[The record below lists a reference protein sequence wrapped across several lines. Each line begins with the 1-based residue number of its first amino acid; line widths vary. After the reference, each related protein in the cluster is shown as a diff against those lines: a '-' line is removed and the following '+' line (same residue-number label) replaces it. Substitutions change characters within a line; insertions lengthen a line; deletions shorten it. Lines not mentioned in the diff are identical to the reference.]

1 MKPDVVILPSFAQV
15 EDWRKRHASAS
26 AEGLFAQAVTT
37 FNAWIADLWE
47 LHGDGRAI
55 VDSLQRQ
62 TIMQAAFER
71 DSEDELPSVHDEPQ
85 DASDDGGLTV
95 LPGVVKLAAQ
105 CVRTAAGVPAFEQA
119 VASVSAGTIPMN
131 VSVREAV
138 LLEGVGR
145 YCGLLEQAG
154 LVEVGQAA
162 AWLAER
168 SAEVFP
174 RTMHVL
180 VSDAPPPGWQMTAF
194 FDACSQLEVS
204 FEPASGAEGVARV
217 PDDVRLRFGFP
228 SGRYAQPALVAD
240 LLHEA
245 ASVHVSDGAAT
256 VVVACKDPLSLYK
269 QLESALARKGF
280 TGCVQAQVPFFQ
292 TDFGRQ
298 FMQLARA
305 VHDDAWSK
313 QDLSDAVRP
322 PFSRISQPDA
332 LDIDRALRADRLV
345 ERDACLGRL
354 RADSDTFSQFEEVVS
369 VPSADILLGVFEQIA
384 FTSSGRSDSWRA
396 EQLAAVSAVRSCT
409 KAARA
414 VGASMA
420 SCVRVLE
427 DVKVTVSYEGLPA
440 FDEAADVGLRV
451 VVTTQSVASQMGAGS
466 CDELVLCDLT
476 TDDYPIADKEDAA
489 STLFAKLGLEPFDT
503 ALARARRT
511 FAALQSLP
519 TLQLVCLRPLN
530 DRDGNPTYPAAVLQE
545 LVDAYRPD
553 AASDDDLDDVFG
565 LPASLME
572 GMVQRGEEDLYANA
586 VIAEHGKAQAVES
599 CIASSLGDVSV
610 DRARLVALPRYLPG
624 GNDLGD
630 PAPSPSQVEAY
641 LECPYKWFAQRR
653 LHIEGLDEGFGA
665 LERGSF
671 AHSVLQRFYQRFNEL
686 GYAKVDEGNLPQ
698 AKKLMQVVAD
708 ETAAE
713 QRLLEPGNGRY
724 VPANQIEQRELEAFK
739 AQLVSFLD
747 FEAAFLPTFHP
758 AFLEFP
764 ISAEDEI
771 TYAGHR
777 FIGFVD
783 RIDIDEA
790 GNAVIIDYKGSVGP
804 QYEIAGKGAANPGK
818 VQTRMYARAV
828 ERALGLRVVGA
839 LYVSYGKTSGC
850 SGAFD
855 GRVLEAAH
863 LPGMRV
869 DRCRCAAVSP
879 NDLEAVDDFSQMAF
893 ADMLDATEALVAHA
907 IESMQAGHVCPDPA
921 TSDACTYCQAAHCP
935 HRM

>member
-1 MKPDVVILPSFAQV
+1 VKPDIVILPSFAQV
-15 EDWRKRHASAS
+15 EDWRKRHAATS
-26 AEGLFAQAVTT
+26 AEGLFAQTVTT

-47 LHGDGRAI
+47 RHGDGRAI

-71 DSEDELPSVHDEPQ
+71 GSEDDFPSVYDETRGV
-85 DASDDGGLTV
+85 SGDGGLTV

-119 VASVSAGTIPMN
+119 VAAVSAGTAPTS

-138 LLEGVGR
+138 LLEGIGR
-145 YCGLLEQAG
+145 YYGLLEQAG

-162 AWLAER
+162 AWLSER
-168 SAEVFP
+168 SAEVFS

-180 VSDAPPPGWQMTAF
+180 AADAPPLGWQMTAF
-194 FDACSQLEVS
+194 FDACSQLDVS
-204 FEPASGAEGVARV
+204 FEPAQGAEGVARM
-217 PDDVRLRFGFP
+217 PDGVRLRFGFP

-240 LLHEA
+240 LLREV
-245 ASVHVSDGAAT
+245 ASVQASNGMVT

-269 QLESALARKGF
+269 QLEPALVCIGA

-298 FMQLARA
+298 FMQLARV
-305 VHDDAWSK
+305 VHGDAWSK

-322 PFSRISQPDA
+322 PFSRISQTDA
-332 LDIDRALRADRLV
+332 LDIDCALRADRLA
-345 ERDACLGRL
+345 ERDACLVRL
-354 RADSDTFSQFEEVVS
+354 SAESDTFSQLEEVVS
-369 VPSADILLGVFEQIA
+369 DPNADILLGVFEQIA
-384 FTSSGRSDSWRA
+384 FTSTGRSDSWRA

-440 FDEAADVGLRV
+440 FEETMGADLRV
-451 VVTTQSVASQMGAGS
+451 VVTTQSVASRMGAGS
-466 CDELVLCDLT
+466 CDVLVLCDLT

-519 TLQLVCLRPLN
+519 ALQLVCLRPLN
-530 DRDGNPTYPAAVLQE
+530 DKDGNPTYPAAVLQE

-553 AASDDDLDDVFG
+553 ATSDDDLDDVFG

-586 VIAEHGKAQAVES
+586 VIAECGKAQAVES
-599 CIASSLGDVSV
+599 CVASSIGDVSV
-610 DRARLVALPRYLPG
+610 DQARLVALPRYLSG
-624 GNDLGD
+624 GGDLDD

-671 AHSVLQRFYQRFNEL
+671 AHSVLQRFYQRFAEL
-686 GYAKVDEGNLPQ
+686 GYVKVDEGNLSQ

-713 QRLLEPGNGRY
+713 QRLLEPGSRRY
-724 VPANQIEQRELEAFK
+724 VPADQIEQRELEAFK

-758 AFLEFP
+758 ARFEFP
-764 ISAEDEI
+764 IRAEDGV
-771 TYAGHR
+771 TYASHR

-783 RIDIDEA
+783 RIDVDDA
-790 GNAVIIDYKGSVGP
+790 GNAVIVDYKGSIGP
-804 QYEIAGKGAANPGK
+804 QYEISGKGAANPGK

-879 NDLEAVDDFSQMAF
+879 SDLEVVDDFSQMTF
-893 ADMLDATEALVAHA
+893 PEMLDATETLVARA

-921 TSDACTYCQAAHCP
+921 TADACAYCEVAHCP
-935 HRM
+935 RRM

>member
-1 MKPDVVILPSFAQV
+1 MKPDIVILPSFAQV
-15 EDWRKRHASAS
+15 EDWRKRHAAAS
-26 AEGLFAQAVTT
+26 AEGLFAQTVTT

-71 DSEDELPSVHDEPQ
+71 DSEDDLMPVYDELRG
-85 DASDDGGLTV
+85 AGDDGGLAV

-105 CVRTAAGVPAFEQA
+105 CVRTAAGVPVFEQA
-119 VASVSAGTIPMN
+119 VATVSAGTAPAS
-131 VSVREAV
+131 VSAREAV
-138 LLEGVGR
+138 LLEGIGR
-145 YCGLLEQAG
+145 YYGLLEQAG
-154 LVEVGQAA
+154 LIEVGQAA

-168 SAEVFP
+168 SAEVFS

-180 VSDAPPPGWQMTAF
+180 VADAPPFGWQMTAF

-204 FEPASGAEGVARV
+204 FESASGAEGVARM
-217 PDDVRLRFGFP
+217 PDGVRLRFGFP

-240 LLHEA
+240 LLREV
-245 ASVHVSDGAAT
+245 ASVQASNGMVT

-269 QLESALARKGF
+269 QLEPALACIGA

-322 PFSRISQPDA
+322 PFSRISQTDA
-332 LDIDRALRADRLV
+332 LDIDCALRADRLA
-345 ERDACLGRL
+345 ERDACLVRL
-354 RADSDTFSQFEEVVS
+354 SAESDTFSQLEEVVS
-369 VPSADILLGVFEQIA
+369 DPNADILLGVFEQIA
-384 FTSSGRSDSWRA
+384 FTSTGRSDSWRA

-440 FDEAADVGLRV
+440 FEETMGANLRV

-466 CDELVLCDLT
+466 CDMLVLCDLT
-476 TDDYPIADKEDAA
+476 TDDYPVADKEDAA

-511 FAALQSLP
+511 FAALQFLP
-519 TLQLVCLRPLN
+519 VSQFVCLRPLN
-530 DRDGNPTYPAAVLQE
+530 DKDGNPTYPAAVLQE
-545 LVDAYRPD
+545 LVDAYRLD
-553 AASDDDLDDVFG
+553 ATSDDDLDDVFG
-565 LPASLME
+565 LPIPLME

-586 VIAEHGKAQAVES
+586 VIAEGGKAQVVES
-599 CIASSLGDVSV
+599 CVESSMGDVSI
-610 DRARLVALPRYLPG
+610 DRTRLVALSRRLPG
-624 GNDLGD
+624 GVDLGD

-653 LHIEGLDEGFGA
+653 LRIEGLDEGFGA

-686 GYAKVDEGNLPQ
+686 GYAKVDEDNLLQ
-698 AKKLMQVVAD
+698 AKELMRVVAD

-713 QRLLEPGNGRY
+713 QHLLAPGKGRY
-724 VPANQIEQRELEAFK
+724 VPADQIEQRELEAFK
-739 AQLVSFLD
+739 TQLVSFLD

-758 AFLEFP
+758 AHLEFP
-764 ISAEDEI
+764 IQAKDEV

-777 FIGFVD
+777 FLGFVD
-783 RIDIDEA
+783 RIDVDEA
-790 GNAVIIDYKGSVGP
+790 GNAVIVDYKGSVGP
-804 QYEIAGKGAANPGK
+804 QYEIAGKSAEDPGK

-828 ERALGLRVVGA
+828 ERTLGLRVVGA

-850 SGAFD
+850 AGAFD

-869 DRCRCAAVSP
+869 DRCRCAAASP
-879 NDLEAVDDFSQMAF
+879 SDLEAVDDFSQLTF
-893 ADMLDATEALVAHA
+893 ADMLDATEALVARA
-907 IESMQAGHVCPDPA
+907 IESMQAGRVCPDPA
-921 TSDACTYCQAAHCP
+921 TPDACTYCPVAHCP

>member
-1 MKPDVVILPSFAQV
+1 MKPDIVILPSFAQV
-15 EDWRKRHASAS
+15 EDWRKRHAATS
-26 AEGLFAQAVTT
+26 AEGLFAQTITT

-71 DSEDELPSVHDEPQ
+71 GSEDDFPSVYDETRGV
-85 DASDDGGLTV
+85 SGDGGLTV

-119 VASVSAGTIPMN
+119 VAAVSAGTAPTS

-138 LLEGVGR
+138 LLEGIGR
-145 YCGLLEQAG
+145 YYGLLEQAG
-154 LVEVGQAA
+154 LVEAGQAA
-162 AWLAER
+162 AWLSER
-168 SAEVFP
+168 SAEVFS

-180 VSDAPPPGWQMTAF
+180 VADAPPLGWQMTAF
-194 FDACSQLEVS
+194 FDACSRLEVS
-204 FEPASGAEGVARV
+204 FESAPGAEGVTRV
-217 PDDVRLRFGFP
+217 PDGVRLRFGFP

-240 LLHEA
+240 LLREV
-245 ASVHVSDGAAT
+245 ASVQASNGMVT

-269 QLESALARKGF
+269 QLEPALACIGA

-322 PFSRISQPDA
+322 PFSRISQTDA
-332 LDIDRALRADRLV
+332 LDIDCALRADRLA
-345 ERDACLGRL
+345 ERDACLVRL
-354 RADSDTFSQFEEVVS
+354 SAESDTFSQLEEVVS
-369 VPSADILLGVFEQIA
+369 DPNADILLGVFEQIA
-384 FTSSGRSDSWRA
+384 FTSTGRSDSWRA

-440 FDEAADVGLRV
+440 FEETMGADLRV
-451 VVTTQSVASQMGAGS
+451 IVTTQSVASQMGAGS
-466 CDELVLCDLT
+466 CDVLVLCDLT
-476 TDDYPIADKEDAA
+476 TDDYPVADKEDAA

-511 FAALQSLP
+511 FAALQFLP
-519 TLQLVCLRPLN
+519 VSQFVCLRPLN
-530 DRDGNPTYPAAVLQE
+530 DKDGNPTYPAAVLQE
-545 LVDAYRPD
+545 LVDAYRLD
-553 AASDDDLDDVFG
+553 ATSDDDLDDVFG
-565 LPASLME
+565 LPVSLME

-586 VIAEHGKAQAVES
+586 VIAEGGKAQVVQSRVES
-599 CIASSLGDVSV
+599 SMGDVSV
-610 DRARLVALPRYLPG
+610 DRTRLVALSRRLPG
-624 GNDLGD
+624 GVDLGD

-653 LHIEGLDEGFGA
+653 LRIEGLDEGFGA

-686 GYAKVDEGNLPQ
+686 GYAKVDEDNLSQ
-698 AKKLMQVVAD
+698 AKELMQVVAD

-713 QRLLEPGNGRY
+713 QHLLAPGKGRY
-724 VPANQIEQRELEAFK
+724 VPADQIEQRELEAFK
-739 AQLVSFLD
+739 TQLVSFLD

-758 AFLEFP
+758 AHLEFP
-764 ISAEDEI
+764 IQAEDEV

-777 FIGFVD
+777 FLGFVD
-783 RIDIDEA
+783 RIDVDGA
-790 GNAVIIDYKGSVGP
+790 GNAVIVDYKGSVGP
-804 QYEIAGKGAANPGK
+804 QYEIAGKSAEDPGK

-828 ERALGLRVVGA
+828 ERTLGLRVVGA

-850 SGAFD
+850 AGAFD

-869 DRCRCAAVSP
+869 DRCRCAAASP
-879 NDLEAVDDFSQMAF
+879 SDLEAVDDFSQLTF
-893 ADMLDATEALVAHA
+893 ADMLDATEALVARA
-907 IESMQAGHVCPDPA
+907 IESMQAGRVCPDPA
-921 TSDACTYCQAAHCP
+921 TPDACTYCPVAHCP

>member
-1 MKPDVVILPSFAQV
+1 MKPDIVILPSFAQV
-15 EDWRKRHASAS
+15 EDWRKRHAAAT
-26 AEGLFAQAVTT
+26 AEGLFSQTITT

-71 DSEDELPSVHDEPQ
+71 NSEDDCLLVHDALQ
-85 DASDDGGLTV
+85 DAGNDGGLTV

-105 CVRTAAGVPAFEQA
+105 CVHTAAGVPAFEQA
-119 VASVSAGTIPMN
+119 VAAVSAGATPTS
-131 VSVREAV
+131 VSTREAV
-138 LLEGVGR
+138 LLEGIGR
-145 YCGLLEQAG
+145 YYGLLEQAG
-154 LVEVGQAA
+154 LIEVGQAA

-168 SAEVFP
+168 SAEVFS
-174 RTMHVL
+174 RAMRVL
-180 VSDAPPPGWQMTAF
+180 VADAPPPGWQMVAF

-204 FEPASGAEGVARV
+204 SDAALGAEGVARV
-217 PDDVRLRFGFP
+217 PDGVRLRFGFP

-240 LLHEA
+240 LLREA
-245 ASVHVSDGAAT
+245 VSAQAPNSAAT

-269 QLESALARKGF
+269 QLEPALGRMGLI
-280 TGCVQAQVPFFQ
+280 GCVQAQVPFFQ

-305 VHDDAWSK
+305 AHDDVWSK
-313 QDLSDAVRP
+313 QDLSDAVCP
-322 PFSRISQPDA
+322 PFSGISRTDA
-332 LDIDRALRADRLV
+332 LDIDRALRADRLA
-345 ERDACLGRL
+345 ERDACLGGL
-354 RADSDTFSQFEEVVS
+354 CAESDTFSQFEEVVS
-369 VPSADILLGVFEQIA
+369 DPDADVLLGVFEQIA

-427 DVKVTVSYEGLPA
+427 DVMVTVSYEGLPA
-440 FDEAADVGLRV
+440 FDEAESASLRV

-466 CDELVLCDLT
+466 CDMLVLCDLT
-476 TDDYPIADKEDAA
+476 TDDYPVADKEDAA
-489 STLFAKLGLEPFDT
+489 STLFAKLGLEPFDS

-519 TLQLVCLRPLN
+519 VSQFVCLRPLN
-530 DRDGNPTYPAAVLQE
+530 DKDGNPTYPAAVLQE
-545 LVDAYRPD
+545 LVDAYRPN
-553 AASDDDLDDVFG
+553 ATSDDDLDDVFG
-565 LPASLME
+565 IPAVLME

-586 VIAEHGKAQAVES
+586 VIAEGGKAQKVES
-599 CIASSLGDVSV
+599 CVTSSIDDISV
-610 DRARLVALPRYLPG
+610 DRMRFVALPRLLPG
-624 GNDLGD
+624 GGNLSD
-630 PAPSPSQVEAY
+630 PAPSPSQVETY

-653 LHIEGLDEGFGA
+653 LRIEGLDEGFGA

-686 GYAKVDEGNLPQ
+686 GYAKVGEGNLSQ
-698 AKKLMQVVAD
+698 AKELMRVVAD

-713 QRLLEPGNGRY
+713 QRLLAPGSGRY
-724 VPANQIEQRELEAFK
+724 VPADQIEQRELEAFK

-758 AFLEFP
+758 AYLEFP
-764 ISAEDEI
+764 IQAEDEI

-777 FIGFVD
+777 FLGIVD
-783 RIDIDEA
+783 RIDVDEA
-790 GNAVIIDYKGSVGP
+790 GNAVIVDYKGSVGP
-804 QYEIAGKGAANPGK
+804 QYEIAGKGAEDPGK

-839 LYVSYGKTSGC
+839 LYVSYGKTPGC
-850 SGAFD
+850 AGAFD
-855 GRVLEAAH
+855 GCALEAAH
-863 LPGMRV
+863 LPDMRV
-869 DRCRCAAVSP
+869 DRCRCAVASP
-879 NDLEAVDDFSQMAF
+879 SDLEAVDDFSQLTF
-893 ADMLDATEALVAHA
+893 ADMLDATEALVARA
-907 IESMQAGHVCPDPA
+907 IESMQAGRVCPDPA
-921 TSDACTYCQAAHCP
+921 TSDACTYCQVGYCP